1 MDNVTHTLAGLLLAE
16 SAVRWRG
23 RRVDSAELTA
33 FRAAA
38 VISSPIAANLPDG
51 DLFYTGFG
59 GDRLSY
65 MLHHRGYT
73 HTIVMAVAGAVL
85 MWAIVVGWWR
95 WRGSTR
101 PSPTDGR
108 WLFGLLTVATLSHL
122 ALDWTNSYGV
132 HLFWPFD
139 NHWQYGDSVFI
150 VEPWLWVVSIPAL
163 VAAVHH
169 RVSRVLLSLAL
180 IAVLAVAWMVEFVS
194 PGTAIALTG
203 GSIVTILVAR
213 VLSPG
218 RRVATAAVAWIV
230 ATCVMAAGARTA
242 RASVLH
248 EALAANPSGEILDV
262 IVTPL
267 PGNPLCASVMTV
279 ERTMNTYRVVTVRA
293 SAAPALVAAADC
305 RTRSDAGGT
314 FKVSTRESSRRVV
327 WEREWSADVGELI
340 ALARESCRAA
350 AALRFLRVPIWSS
363 VADSTVVLG
372 DARFGD
378 GSGNS
383 FSDERVLRQSPH
395 CGIAVPPWIPP
406 RSDLFEIPA
415 RPELPR

>member
-23 RRVDSAELTA
+23 RRVNAAELTA
-33 FRAAA
+33 FRTAA

-73 HTIVMAVAGAVL
+73 HTIVMAVVGAVL
-85 MWAIVVGWWR
+85 LCAIVVGWWR
-95 WRGSTR
+95 WRASTR
-101 PSPTDGR
+101 PSQADGR
-108 WLFGLLTVATLSHL
+108 WLLALLTVATLSHL

-150 VEPWLWVVSIPAL
+150 VEPWLWVVSIPTL
-163 VAAVHH
+163 IGAVHH

-180 IAVLAVAWMVEFVS
+180 IAVLAVAWLVDFVS

-203 GSIVTILVAR
+203 GSIAAILTAR
-213 VLSPG
+213 ALSPG
-218 RRVATAAVAWIV
+218 RRVATAVTAWIV
-230 ATCVMAAGARTA
+230 ATCVMAAGARIA

-262 IVTPL
+262 VVTPL
-267 PGNPLCASVMTV
+267 PGNPLCVSAMTV

-293 SAAPALVAAADC
+293 SAAPALVAATDC
-305 RTRSDAGGT
+305 RTRSDAGGA
-314 FKVSTRESSRRVV
+314 FKVSTRESSRRVF
-327 WEREWSADVGELI
+327 WEREWTADAGELI
-340 ALARESCRAA
+340 TLAGESCRAA
-350 AALRFLRVPIWSS
+350 AALRFLRVPIWRR
-363 VADSTVVLG
+363 ADDSTVVLG

-383 FSDERVLRQSPH
+383 FSDERVRRHSPD

-406 RSDLFEIPA
+406 RG
-415 RPELPR
+415 ELLEMPQP